1 MVAQAIT
8 NGRVPARG
16 LDGMRGFDGA
26 RGLPGAPGL
35 RGARKALL
43 AFAAA
48 LVLAGTVGVHE
59 APAETRV
66 QTELDTF
73 ATLGWTG
80 DELGLLSYARG
91 QVDFLSPRGE
101 PVQGRLQL
109 RTTLGDSRAPAGM
122 PLLRPAFLEV
132 PRANLR
138 FRFPITE
145 EYTMRVTAGRDRLTW
160 GVGSLFNAADL
171 LYGADGTAGADF
183 TDIDDPRDETSWL
196 TAFYF
201 PIGDLSYLETVVLP
215 PLPEL
220 TFDGTPADDDLGED
234 ADGGGA
240 AGAGQPGAGG
250 AFADAPPL
258 SETGAG
264 VRFHTQVAGIT
275 VEPSYLYDGRVEQ
288 HNIALALQGGLGA
301 DLYAAARLS
310 LDDEMPSDA
319 ARVLEER
326 TTVTTGAY
334 YGFDIGPD
342 RRLTGRLETLV
353 NPGGDWEDQGRRD
366 AEYGILLYPELVYTP
381 GRTVDVIARSVV
393 SPVDRSALITGGV
406 SWNIFSGFRAQA
418 FAGVE
423 AGDDDAVFGWD
434 RPGAVRVSAG
444 FNYRF

>member
-8 NGRVPARG
+8 NGRIPARG
-16 LDGMRGFDGA
+16 LDGERI
-26 RGLPGAPGL
+26 LPGRPGL

-48 LVLAGTVGVHE
+48 VVLSTTAGVQA

-109 RTTLGDSRAPAGM
+109 RATLGDGQAPAGM
-122 PLLRPAFLEV
+122 PILRPALLEV

-160 GVGSLFNAADL
+160 GVGSLFNAGDL
-171 LYGADGTAGADF
+171 LYGADGTAAADF
-183 TDIDDPRDETSWL
+183 TDLDDPRDETSWL

-201 PIGDLSYLETVVLP
+201 PTGDLSYLETVMLP

-220 TFDGTPADDDLGED
+220 TFDGTPADDED
-234 ADGGGA
+234 TDDGDT
-240 AGAGQPGAGG
+240 AGAGQPGAAG
-250 AFADAPPL
+250 ALADAPPL

-264 VRFHTQVAGIT
+264 VRFHTQLAGIT
-275 VEPSYLYDGRVEQ
+275 LEPSYLYDGSVER
-288 HNIALALQGGLGA
+288 HNIALAVQGGLGA

-310 LDDEMPSDA
+310 LDEDMPSDA
-319 ARVLEER
+319 ATLIEER
-326 TTVTTGAY
+326 STISAGAY
-334 YGFDIGPD
+334 YSFNIGPD

-353 NPGGDWEDQGRRD
+353 NPGGDWEHRGRRD
-366 AEYGILLYPELVYTP
+366 AEYGLLLYPELVYTP

-393 SPVDRSALITGGV
+393 SPIDRSALITGGV

-423 AGDDDAVFGWD
+423 AGDDDAVFGWN
-434 RPGAVRVSAG
+434 RPGSVRVSTG